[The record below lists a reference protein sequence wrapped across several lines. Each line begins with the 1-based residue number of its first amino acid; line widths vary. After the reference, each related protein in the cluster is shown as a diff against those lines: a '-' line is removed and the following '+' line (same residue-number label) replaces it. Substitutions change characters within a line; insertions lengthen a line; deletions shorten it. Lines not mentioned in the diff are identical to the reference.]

1 MQRWFIAEYFY
12 SQMDRAYFWRHG
24 FPFMLESLDIGATL
38 MSMKEWALLRT
49 TILNHGEK
57 PSGAKQRRIL
67 FSENFIRKEKAKLY
81 EFRSIFRDIMGLIDQ
96 RKELIN
102 YIFTSPANE

>member
-1 MQRWFIAEYFY
+1 M
-12 SQMDRAYFWRHG
+12 
-24 FPFMLESLDIGATL
+24 
-38 MSMKEWALLRT
+38 
-49 TILNHGEK
+49 
-57 PSGAKQRRIL
+57 

-102 YIFTSPANE
+102 YIFTSPAIE